1 MISQDIQ
8 KGNIFLRIAELIK
21 ERILIGEY
29 KPDERIPSVRDIAVE
44 MEVNPN
50 TAMRAYERLQ
60 LQEIIYPKRGM
71 GFYVEKKAPQAIKS
85 ERREAFKSKVL
96 PTLFKNMEQ
105 LDISWEQLEEQYQ
118 KYFGLKS

>member
-1 MISQDIQ
+1 MISQDMQ
-8 KGNIFLRIAELIK
+8 KGNIFLQIGELIK

-29 KPDERIPSVRDIAVE
+29 KPDDKIPSVRDLAIE

-60 LQEIIYPKRGM
+60 MQSIIYPKRGM
-71 GFYVEKKAPQAIKS
+71 GFYVEKKAPQIIKQ
-85 ERREAFKSKVL
+85 ERRDAFKHEVL

-105 LDISWEQLEEQYQ
+105 LEISWDQVEEQYQ
-118 KYFGLKS
+118 KYFHDK